1 MKRFLIP
8 TDFSPVANQAL
19 AFGIHLA
26 QKMKAEISVLHVFD
40 HQLLET
46 DLIPFH
52 IDEALAKGE
61 LPQAEEQV
69 QLYVGTLMRK
79 EGVEVPFEVIIRD
92 GFPKEQ
98 IQKNCQEKGFDL
110 IIMGT
115 TGATNRL
122 ESFFGSTTSA
132 VMLNATCPVLAIP
145 PNSSFQAINKI
156 AYATDFSEPNSKNF
170 YELNQF
176 SRTLGAKIH
185 AVHVET
191 RRVSDQELEEE
202 ELLLPEMEFDQIPI
216 HIVRGK
222 HVADGLQQF
231 INDEGIQLLA
241 IEPHHHSFPKLL
253 WKPSVTRTMV
263 LSAQIPILSIRN
275 TTTS

>member
-1 MKRFLIP
+1 MKRLLIP

-26 QKMKAEISVLHVFD
+26 RKMKAEISVMHVFD

-46 DLIPFH
+46 DLLPFH
-52 IDEALAKGE
+52 IDEAMAKGE

-69 QLYVGTLMRK
+69 RLHVGTLMRK
-79 EGVEVPFEVIIRD
+79 EGTEVPFDAIIRD

-98 IQKNCQEKGFDL
+98 ILNNCKEGDFDL

-132 VMLNATCPVLAIP
+132 VMLNASCPVLAIP
-145 PNSSFQAINKI
+145 PNSSFDEIEKV
-156 AYATDFSEPNSKNF
+156 AYATDFNEANSKNF
-170 YELNQF
+170 YALNQF
-176 SRTLGAKIH
+176 ARILGARIY

-191 RRVSDQELEEE
+191 KKVSDQELENE

-222 HVADGLQQF
+222 HVADGLQKF
-231 INDEGIQLLA
+231 INEEGIQLLA
-241 IEPHHHSFPKLL
+241 IEPHHHRFPQVL
-253 WKPSVTRTMV
+253 WNPSVTRTMV
-263 LSAQIPILSIRN
+263 LSAQVPVLSIRN
-275 TTTS
+275 STTI